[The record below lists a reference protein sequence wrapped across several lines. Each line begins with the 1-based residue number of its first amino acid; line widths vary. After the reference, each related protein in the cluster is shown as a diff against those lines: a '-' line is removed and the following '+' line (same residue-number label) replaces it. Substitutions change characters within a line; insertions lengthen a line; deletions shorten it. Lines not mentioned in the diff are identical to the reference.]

1 MRPAGTSEITA
12 VLHAGALGPLD
23 ESCLRRVERCDW
35 GELCSTMSVL
45 SIPWLR
51 SGKSALD
58 PLALSFLSLRG
69 LEHMCVSLSWWAV
82 CRSLQPLKPQAPVP
96 GVDAFASGPAD

>member
-23 ESCLRRVERCDW
+23 ERCLRRVERCDW

-45 SIPWLR
+45 
-51 SGKSALD
+51 
-58 PLALSFLSLRG
+58 
-69 LEHMCVSLSWWAV
+69 
-82 CRSLQPLKPQAPVP
+82 
-96 GVDAFASGPAD
+96 